1 MGLSCCCPSKPEG
14 EKDDATPPVNATAIS
29 NPPVNATA
37 ISNPPVNATVIS
49 NPPVNATAISKPP
62 VNATAI
68 SKPPVNATAI
78 SKPPVNISSEEQV
91 RGVRVVRKRRP
102 KTVPPPRTDS
112 TQYSDRT
119 TADATSG
126 FGRTDEWVIHPPKAV
141 PYRSKLSEPFEP
153 GQMLIVKGKTRE
165 DSVSFTINLHTA
177 SANFSGNDVPLHIS
191 VRFDERKIVFNTF
204 LNGKWGKEELK
215 SNPYK
220 KGDLIDIRIRAH
232 DQKYT
237 IFADQKEVKEYEHR
251 VPLASVTHFSIDGDV
266 FLTHAHVS
274 GKNEKEEEATLLPG
288 PRSGTAFCATSAAM
302 SEAKIKWIGL
312 PDSKIKDTLK
322 NAALTELLT
331 TVVDIAQKE
340 DPVEAT
346 NDLISAKPKGMMLY
360 HLATRTKPQCH
371 QYIPLVVR
379 CVMNGDIRNESQFNA
394 AIDFLLAKSVGGFDE
409 KQFREACGAGVTIS
423 ADQIE
428 DQAKAAEA
436 PTEEAK
442 AATEQAEAVNGASA
456 ENGTAEDY
464 AESIEELADVN
475 VTTRFPPEPNGIL
488 HIGHAKAININFG
501 YAKAHGGNCYLRFD
515 DVNPENE
522 EEKFFTG
529 IEDIVKWLGY
539 KPYKI
544 THSSDNFDQLY
555 EWAVVLIKKG
565 LAYVCHQKVE
575 DMRGFD
581 PKPSPWRE
589 RPTKESLQLFEDMK
603 NGKYEGEATLRMKT
617 TLEEGML
624 DPVAYRKFVP
634 HHRSGDKWCIY
645 PTYDYAHCL
654 CDSIEQIT
662 HSLCTEEFQ
671 SRRSFYYWLCNAL
684 DIYCPLRLE
693 FPRLNVDYTVVSKSE
708 ILKLIQNRIVHGWD
722 DPRLFTLT
730 ALRRRGIPP
739 EAINKF
745 VAKLGLSVAQSSVD
759 PKMLDAVVRDY
770 LNVTA
775 PRTMA
780 ITEPIEVRIENFEE
794 LDLPST
800 VDVPDFRRKA
810 SSKTHSV
817 AVDGTIYI
825 EASDFREK
833 AEKGFRRLTPE
844 QTVGLK
850 YLGLVL
856 RFRSEK
862 NSSGEI
868 TELVVH
874 AEKVTEQN
882 KPKNFIHWVAKPVR
896 CEVRLYEQLFKHK
909 NPENK
914 EEVPGGFLSDINP
927 NTLSVLRNARIDRS
941 VAGAKVLDR
950 FQFERIGFFAVDPD
964 STPEKLVFNRTVALK
979 EDAGKN

>member
-1 MGLSCCCPSKPEG
+1 MGIE
-14 EKDDATPPVNATAIS
+14 I
-29 NPPVNATA
+29 
-37 ISNPPVNATVIS
+37 
-49 NPPVNATAISKPP
+49 
-62 VNATAI
+62 
-68 SKPPVNATAI
+68 
-78 SKPPVNISSEEQV
+78 
-91 RGVRVVRKRRP
+91 
-102 KTVPPPRTDS
+102 
-112 TQYSDRT
+112 
-119 TADATSG
+119 
-126 FGRTDEWVIHPPKAV
+126 
-141 PYRSKLSEPFEP
+141 
-153 GQMLIVKGKTRE
+153 
-165 DSVSFTINLHTA
+165 
-177 SANFSGNDVPLHIS
+177 
-191 VRFDERKIVFNTF
+191 
-204 LNGKWGKEELK
+204 
-215 SNPYK
+215 
-220 KGDLIDIRIRAH
+220 
-232 DQKYT
+232 
-237 IFADQKEVKEYEHR
+237 
-251 VPLASVTHFSIDGDV
+251 
-266 FLTHAHVS
+266 
-274 GKNEKEEEATLLPG
+274 
-288 PRSGTAFCATSAAM
+288 SAAM

-331 TVVDIAQKE
+331 TVVDIAQKQDSE
-340 DPVEAT
+340 EAK
-346 NDLISAKPKGMMLY
+346 NDVISAKPKGMMLY

-394 AIDFLLAKSVGGFDE
+394 AVDFLLAKSVGGFDE
-409 KQFREACGAGVTIS
+409 TQFRDACGAGVTIS

-428 DQAKAAEA
+428 DQVSATIGKYIETLRKERYAFNVGKIMGEVNQALRWADGKDVKREVDLQIRALLGAPTEDELDPSKRKAATKAKAAKAPAKEA
-436 PTEEAK
+436 N
-442 AATEQAEAVNGASA
+442 AATKQAEAANGASS
-456 ENGTAEDY
+456 ENGSAEDG
-464 AESIEELADVN
+464 AESIEELLRTKAHFHKVGENHRTDGYVITPRTMELLKEHVKAVN
-475 VTTRFPPEPNGIL
+475 GKVTTRFPPEPNGIL

-515 DVNPENE
+515 DTNPEKE

-603 NGKYEGEATLRMKT
+603 NGKFDEGEATLRMKT
-617 TLEEGML
+617 TLEEGKL
-624 DPVAYRKFVP
+624 DPVAYRIKFVP

-645 PTYDYAHCL
+645 PTYDYTHCL

-662 HSLCTEEFQ
+662 HSLCTKEFQ
-671 SRRSFYYWLCNAL
+671 SRRSSYYWLCNAL
-684 DIYCPLRLE
+684 DIYCPVQWE
-693 FPRLNVDYTVVSKSE
+693 YSRLNVDYTVVSKRK
-708 ILKLIQNRIVHGWD
+708 ILSLIQNRIVHDWD

-770 LNVTA
+770 LNVNA

-780 ITEPIEVRIENFEE
+780 ITEPIKVRIENFAE

-800 VDVPDFRRKA
+800 LDVPDFPQEA

-825 EASDFREK
+825 ETSDFREK

-856 RFRSEK
+856 RLIRSEK
-862 NSSGEI
+862 KPSGEI
-868 TELVVH
+868 SELVVH
-874 AEKVTEQN
+874 AEKLSEQN

-927 NTLSVLRNARIDRS
+927 NTLSVLRNALIDRS
-941 VAGAKVLDR
+941 AAGAKVLDR

-964 STPEKLVFNRTVALK
+964 STLEKLMFNRTVALK